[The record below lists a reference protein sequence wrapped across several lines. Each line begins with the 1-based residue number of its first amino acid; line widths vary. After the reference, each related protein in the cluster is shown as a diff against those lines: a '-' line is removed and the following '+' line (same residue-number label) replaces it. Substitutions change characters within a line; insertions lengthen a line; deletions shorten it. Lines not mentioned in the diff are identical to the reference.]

1 MVYEV
6 ISDLWVVRLFPSQWQ
21 LVTNAVGKG
30 ERFGIPGKGEEK
42 ETPSAYGP
50 QGAAFVAAYSLPA
63 PLGWPTRCRSSAP
76 WPRRPREDEQYRSR
90 RVRSPGREAGNLL
103 WSQLCHQLGR
113 DSSESPAF
121 SGPHCYASE

>member
-50 QGAAFVAAYSLPA
+50 QGAAFVAACSLPA
-63 PLGWPTRCRSSAP
+63 PLGWPTRCRSSVP
-76 WPRRPREDEQYRSR
+76 WPRCPQEDE
-90 RVRSPGREAGNLL
+90 RVSEPQGEVTWEGGGESALAPTLPPTWKGFERVACLL
-103 WSQLCHQLGR
+103 W
-113 DSSESPAF
+113 
-121 SGPHCYASE
+121 ASLLRL